1 MTRRLIAGAVLFI
14 GTIVIGL
21 ILDRINKN
29 DRQATGYAF
38 PDLQNASSVEQAK
51 AVLETWHTKNADAG
65 IKKAMYIDLV
75 FPFFYA
81 GLIAL
86 ICFQAS
92 AHMRTRWVAVA
103 GLIMA
108 AVALLGGIFDILEN
122 TRMLSMVGHPENARE
137 IATVAKFRTLKIWLV
152 VVPMVYALLAHFD
165 AGEG

>member
-1 MTRRLIAGAVLFI
+1 MTRRLIAGGLFV

-38 PDLQNASSVEQAK
+38 PDLQNASTEEQAK
-51 AVLETWHTKNADAG
+51 TVLATWHTKHADAD
-65 IKKAMYIDLV
+65 IKRAMYVDLV
-75 FPFFYA
+75 FPIFYA
-81 GLIAL
+81 GLVAL

-92 AHMRTRWVAVA
+92 AHMRTRWVAIA

-122 TRMLSMVGHPENARE
+122 SKMLSMVGHPENARE
-137 IATVAKFRTLKIWLV
+137 IATVAKLKTLKIWFV
-152 VVPMVYALLAHFD
+152 IVPMVYALLAHFD